1 MQNRE
6 STISSQAY
14 IKRMEKK
21 NYLQPPQ
28 KHIDLQT
35 YVNKSK
41 DVHSGSKEESGD
53 NANKSQSISSQLIS
67 KQTSVRPSG
76 NVATEQSNLTQNKQ
90 MIKQNSK
97 YQTGGY

>member
-6 STISSQAY
+6 STISSQDY

-28 KHIDLQT
+28 KQIDLYT

-41 DVHSGSKEESGD
+41 DAHGGSRDERVDSV
-53 NANKSQSISSQLIS
+53 NKTQSISSQLIS

-76 NVATEQSNLTQNKQ
+76 VVATEQSNFTQNK
-90 MIKQNSK
+90 
-97 YQTGGY
+97 